1 MAKTKVKTRGLTD
14 LNVTNAKIAAGTIDV
29 TAKITGVVPA
39 ANLGT
44 GTASSSTVLY
54 GDGTFKSE
62 PTYDDNT
69 VQSNI
74 AMLGF
79 KVAINGSLA
88 RYNLVDQAIDEYE
101 DASGVDASASTN
113 EVRAGSAGAYYYSGK
128 VVSAND
134 ADDTGT
140 DGDYTWYKW
149 TDTAATGSITPRV
162 TLDVEYLMVGG
173 GGSGGDENAGGGGA
187 GGVITATGLE
197 LTGDAAYT
205 VTVGGGGASVTGGSV
220 GNVGGDSIL
229 SGAGIS
235 TLTGGGGGGGGKYN
249 GDATAGRATNG
260 NGGGGGYNGTAAGTG
275 DGAGFDGGYQTNQG
289 GPASAAAG
297 GGGAAEVGEAGT
309 STKGGDGGDGVANDI
324 IETGTD
330 VYYAGGGGGYANNT
344 QAACGAGGNGGGGIG
359 DLNGGAGADK
369 NGTANTGGGG
379 GGSSDSSQTSGAGGS
394 GIVILRG
401 LTSELNSYNDLTLQS
416 TDTTAS
422 TANPDYGELVCLIE
436 NSAGTAT
443 LNTDIKGYVSE
454 DSGVT
459 FTQGTFVDEGSWG
472 TNKKI
477 IAFHDLDISA
487 QSGSSM
493 CYKITTHNQAVD
505 KITRVYATS
514 LGWR

>member
-1 MAKTKVKTRGLTD
+1 
-14 LNVTNAKIAAGTIDV
+14 
-29 TAKITGVVPA
+29 
-39 ANLGT
+39 
-44 GTASSSTVLY
+44 
-54 GDGTFKSE
+54 
-62 PTYDDNT
+62 
-69 VQSNI
+69 
-74 AMLGF
+74 MLGF

-88 RYNLVDQAIDEYE
+88 KYNLVDQAIDEYE
-101 DASGVDASASTN
+101 DTSGIDASASTD
-113 EVRAGSAGAYYYSGK
+113 EVRAGSAGAYYYSGTAIA
-128 VVSAND
+128 AND

-149 TDTAATGSITPRV
+149 TDTAATGSITPST

-173 GGSGGDENAGGGGA
+173 GGSAGLGNSGGGGG

-205 VTVGGGGASVTGGSV
+205 VTVGDGGERPGSGPGDDGGS
-220 GNVGGDSIL
+220 SIL
-229 SGAGIS
+229 SGSGIS
-235 TLTGGGGGGGGKYN
+235 TLTAGGGGGSG
-249 GDATAGRATNG
+249 TASQSSGRAGVATNG
-260 NGGGGGYNGTAAGTG
+260 SGGGGPYDGSGGAGNGTGGSGASQGTSGPQYGAGGGGGAGADGTAGT
-275 DGAGFDGGYQTNQG
+275 N
-289 GPASAAAG
+289 SN
-297 GGGAAEVGEAGT
+297 
-309 STKGGDGGDGVANDI
+309 GGDGGDGVTNDI

-330 VYYAGGGGGYANNT
+330 VYY
-344 QAACGAGGNGGGGIG
+344 
-359 DLNGGAGADK
+359 
-369 NGTANTGGGG
+369 GGGG
-379 GGSSDSSQTSGAGGS
+379 GGSVNSNTSAAGDGGQGGGGAGFGAGTTAGTDGLGGGGGGGASVGDDGGS
-394 GIVILRG
+394 GVVILRG
-401 LTSELNSYNDLTLQS
+401 LTSELNTYNDLTLQS

-436 NSAGTAT
+436 NNAGTAT